1 MDIREVPQGNF
12 NRHPWEISRTEML
25 LGTLDKYTG
34 DIRKEADSLVVADIG
49 AGDMYFDK
57 VYLERFPQDKIFAVD
72 IGYTDF
78 SSDRDNLFMSNTLEQ
93 VPEPLFDM
101 TFSLNSLEYIPDEK
115 EFLKKL
121 SNRLRPGGLIFFILP
136 AHRFLFSEHDVFV
149 KGLRRYGRKEFKRLI
164 ESVDELEL
172 LDSFYF
178 YASLFAIRGAE
189 KMLRIPTDRA
199 QKNVPSWRYS
209 AEHPVTRLF
218 TAFLNADFKL
228 CYLLSRLKIRVPG
241 LSILAVCVRK

>member
-121 SNRLRPGGLIFFILP
+121 SNRLRPGGL
-136 AHRFLFSEHDVFV
+136 
-149 KGLRRYGRKEFKRLI
+149 
-164 ESVDELEL
+164 
-172 LDSFYF
+172 
-178 YASLFAIRGAE
+178 
-189 KMLRIPTDRA
+189 
-199 QKNVPSWRYS
+199 
-209 AEHPVTRLF
+209 
-218 TAFLNADFKL
+218 
-228 CYLLSRLKIRVPG
+228 RLKTK
-241 LSILAVCVRK
+241 SVRKGGFC